1 LPIFAF
7 AGNWHPFMNT
17 KYIQWLVLAS
27 TIAVVGLIAIQV
39 YWISNVFT
47 LREQE
52 FSEHVNSALKSICA
66 ELENMESNVDPTA
79 SSISLS
85 APTRESL
92 VINYGGGDVSV
103 VPQSTFGGDSVSIDP
118 LSAAGVKD
126 AKILSQSGILDDIMG
141 GLLELD
147 IYTSVIDRID
157 TLILDTLIRKS
168 FQVQGVKAEY
178 DYGVF
183 NKLQQPEIISL
194 DSRPNADQIH
204 REGYRI
210 QLFPNDPIADP
221 NYLCVW
227 FPRERQYV
235 LSTMGTMLTTSAILM
250 LLIMLLFSFSINTIY
265 RQKKLSEI
273 KNDFINNMTHELKTP
288 IATISLACEAL
299 SDPDMRTGEKA
310 ITNYVGMIRDEN
322 KRLGV
327 LVENVLRTSIF
338 EQGQMKL
345 KVLQFDIHQVVLQ
358 VISNI
363 EIQVKARNGQIVTRF
378 YAKNSVVKGD
388 QLHITNVVY
397 NLIDNAMK
405 YSEGSPMVEIET
417 RDEAGAIAISFKDH
431 GIGISKENQRKIFDK
446 LYRVPTGNIH
456 NVKGFGL
463 GLSYVKGVLEKHG
476 GTVDVE
482 SEIKKGSTFT
492 IHIPIEHEKENKNF
506 TV

>member
-1 LPIFAF
+1 
-7 AGNWHPFMNT
+7 MNT
-17 KYIQWLVLAS
+17 KYIRLLVVGS
-27 TIAVVGLIAIQV
+27 TIAVLGLIAIQV

-52 FSEHVNSALKSICA
+52 FSEHVNIALKDISN
-66 ELENMESNVDPTA
+66 ELENREFTQGQT
-79 SSISLS
+79 SSSLSLS
-85 APTRESL
+85 APNKENL
-92 VINYGGGDVSV
+92 LINYGGGDVSV
-103 VPQSTFGGDSVSIDP
+103 VPQSTFGTDSVSVDP
-118 LSAAGVKD
+118 LAAAGVKD
-126 AKILSQSGILDDIMG
+126 APILSQSGILDDIMG

-157 TLILDTLIRKS
+157 TLVLDTLLQQS
-168 FQVQGVKAEY
+168 FESQGVKAEY
-178 DYGVF
+178 AYGVF
-183 NKLQQPEIISL
+183 NKLQQVEIIPVFSKP
-194 DSRPNADQIH
+194 SADEIQ

-235 LSTMGTMLTTSAILM
+235 ISTMGTMLTTSAILM

-273 KNDFINNMTHELKTP
+273 KTDFINNMTHELKTP

-299 SDPDMRTGEKA
+299 SDPDMRTGERA
-310 ITNYVGMIRDEN
+310 ISNYVGMIREEN

-338 EQGQMKL
+338 EQGQMTL
-345 KVLQFDIHQVVLQ
+345 KMQMFDIHQVVLQ
-358 VISNI
+358 VIANI
-363 EIQVKARNGQIVTRF
+363 EIQIKARNGRIVTRF
-378 YAKNSVVKGD
+378 YAKNSMVRGD

-405 YSEGSPMVEIET
+405 YSEESLMVEIET
-417 RDEAGAIAISFKDH
+417 RDETGFIALSFSDH

-476 GTVDVE
+476 GTVDVI
-482 SEIKKGSTFT
+482 SELKKGSTFT
-492 IHIPIEHEKENKNF
+492 IHIPIEHEKENQNPA
-506 TV
+506 V

>member
-1 LPIFAF
+1 
-7 AGNWHPFMNT
+7 MNT
-17 KYIQWLVLAS
+17 KYIRLLVLGSAL
-27 TIAVVGLIAIQV
+27 AVAGLIAIQV

-52 FSEHVNSALKSICA
+52 FSEHVNAALNAVSAQ
-66 ELENMESNVDPTA
+66 LEKREGNVDA
-79 SSISLS
+79 RSGSVSLS
-85 APTRESL
+85 APDRDNL
-92 VINYGGGDVSV
+92 VINYGDGDVNV
-103 VPQSTFGGDSVSIDP
+103 VPQSTFGNDSVSVDP
-118 LSAAGVKD
+118 LVAAGVKD
-126 AKILSQSGILDDIMG
+126 AGILSQSGILDDIMG
-141 GLLELD
+141 GVLELD

-157 TLILDTLIRKS
+157 TLLLDTLINGS
-168 FQVQGVKAEY
+168 FESQGVRAEY
-178 DYGVF
+178 EYGVF
-183 NKLQQPEIISL
+183 NKLQQPEILPALSK
-194 DSRPNADQIH
+194 RNAEKIH
-204 REGYRI
+204 QQGYRI

-235 LSTMGTMLTTSAILM
+235 ISTMGTMLTTSAALM

-299 SDPDMRTGEKA
+299 SDPDMRTGERA

-345 KVLQFDIHQVVLQ
+345 KMQQFDIHQVIRQ

-363 EIQVKARNGQIVTRF
+363 DIQVKARQGQIVTHFFANRTL
-378 YAKNSVVKGD
+378 VKGD
-388 QLHITNVVY
+388 QLHITNVIY
-397 NLIDNAMK
+397 NLIDNAIK
-405 YSEGSPMVEIET
+405 YSDANPKVEIET
-417 RDEAGAIAISFKDH
+417 HDERGFIAISFADQ
-431 GIGISKENQRKIFDK
+431 GIGISRENQRKIFEK

-463 GLSYVKGVLEKHG
+463 GLSYVKGVLEMHG
-476 GTVDVE
+476 GTVDVT
-482 SEIKKGSTFT
+482 SELKKGSTFT
-492 IHIPIEHEKENKNF
+492 IHIPIEHEKENQNSSL
-506 TV
+506 

>member
-1 LPIFAF
+1 ML
-7 AGNWHPFMNT
+7 MNT
-17 KYIQWLVLAS
+17 KYIQWLVFAS
-27 TIAVVGLIAIQV
+27 TIAVIGLIAIQV

-52 FSEHVNSALKSICA
+52 FSEHVNSALKSISA
-66 ELENMESNVDPTA
+66 ELEQWESSTGPSA

-103 VPQSTFGGDSVSIDP
+103 VPQSTFGSDSVSIDP

-147 IYTSVIDRID
+147 IYSSVIDRID
-157 TLILDTLIRKS
+157 TLVLDTMIRRS
-168 FQVQGVKAEY
+168 FQTQGVKADY
-178 DYGVF
+178 DYGIF
-183 NKLQQPEIISL
+183 NKLQQPEIISAA
-194 DSRPNADQIH
+194 SRLNAEIIH
-204 REGYRI
+204 QEGYRI

-235 LSTMGTMLTTSAILM
+235 ISTMGTMLTTSAILM
-250 LLIMLLFSFSINTIY
+250 LLIMILFSFSINTIY

-310 ITNYVGMIRDEN
+310 IANYVGMIRDEN

-345 KVLQFDIHQVVLQ
+345 KVQQFDIHQVVLG

-363 EIQVKARNGQIVTRF
+363 EIQVKARSGQIVTRF

-405 YSEGSPMVEIET
+405 YSDGSPLVEIET
-417 RDEAGAIAISFKDH
+417 HDESGAIAISFKDH
-431 GIGISKENQRKIFDK
+431 GIGISKENQRKVFDK
-446 LYRVPTGNIH
+446 LFRVPTGNIH

-482 SEIKKGSTFT
+482 SEIRKGSTFT

>member
-1 LPIFAF
+1 
-7 AGNWHPFMNT
+7 MNT
-17 KYIQWLVLAS
+17 KYIQWLVVGS
-27 TIAVVGLIAIQV
+27 TIAVIGLIAIQV

-52 FSEHVNSALKSICA
+52 FSEHVNMALKNISA
-66 ELENMESNVDPTA
+66 ELERKEVSSESK
-79 SSISLS
+79 SSSLS
-85 APTRESL
+85 LSSPNKESL
-92 VINYGGGDVSV
+92 VIDYGTGDVNV
-103 VPQSTFGGDSVSIDP
+103 VPQSTFGGDSVSVDP
-118 LSAAGVKD
+118 LAAAGVKD
-126 AKILSQSGILDDIMG
+126 ASILSQSGILDDIMG

-147 IYTSVIDRID
+147 IYSSVIDRID
-157 TLILDTLIRKS
+157 TLVLDTLIQKS
-168 FQVQGVKAEY
+168 FFTQGVKAEY

-183 NKLQQPEIISL
+183 NKLQQPEIIPAISKPL
-194 DSRPNADQIH
+194 AERIQ
-204 REGYRI
+204 REGYRV

-235 LSTMGTMLTTSAILM
+235 ISTMGTMLTTSAILM
-250 LLIMLLFSFSINTIY
+250 LLIMILFSFSINTIY

-299 SDPDMRTGEKA
+299 SDPDMRTGERA
-310 ITNYVGMIRDEN
+310 ISNYVGMIRDEN

-345 KVLQFDIHQVVLQ
+345 KVQQFDVHQVVLQ
-358 VISNI
+358 AIANI
-363 EIQVKARNGQIVTRF
+363 DIQAKARNGQIVTRF
-378 YAKNSVVKGD
+378 YAKSSVVKGD
-388 QLHITNVVY
+388 QLHISNVVY

-405 YSEGSPMVEIET
+405 YSEGSPRVEIET
-417 RDEAGAIAISFKDH
+417 RDEDKYIAVSFKDH

-463 GLSYVKGVLEKHG
+463 GLSYVKGVLEMHG
-476 GTVDVE
+476 GTVDVD
-482 SEIKKGSTFT
+482 SDIKKGSTFT
-492 IHIPIEHEKENKNF
+492 IHIPIEHEKENKNPI
-506 TV
+506 V

>member
-1 LPIFAF
+1 
-7 AGNWHPFMNT
+7 MKS
-17 KYIQWLVLAS
+17 KYIQWLVIGSSAAML
-27 TIAVVGLIAIQV
+27 GLIAIQV

-52 FSEHVNSALKSICA
+52 FSEHVNEALMSISV
-66 ELENMESNVDPTA
+66 ELENEEAQANSDAGSM
-79 SSISLS
+79 SLR

-92 VINYGGGDVSV
+92 VINRGDGEISV
-103 VPQSTFGGDSVSIDP
+103 VTQPTFGDDSVSVDP
-118 LSAAGVKD
+118 LAAAGVKD
-126 AKILSQSGILDDIMG
+126 ARILSQSGILNDIMG

-157 TLILDTLIRKS
+157 TLLLDTLINRA
-168 FQVQGVKAEY
+168 FAIQGVRADY

-183 NKLQQPEIISL
+183 NKLQQPEIIASK
-194 DSRPNADQIH
+194 SKWNAEQIQ

-210 QLFPNDPIADP
+210 QLFPSDPIADP
-221 NYLCVW
+221 NYLCVY

-250 LLIMLLFSFSINTIY
+250 LLLMLLFSFSFNTIY

-310 ITNYVGMIRDEN
+310 ISNYVGMIRDEN

-345 KVLQFDIHQVVLQ
+345 KMQEFDMHTVILQ

-363 EIQVKARNGQIVTRF
+363 GLQVKSRNGQIVTRF
-378 YAKNSVVKGD
+378 YAENAMVKGD

-405 YSEGSPMVEIET
+405 YAEGSPIIEVET
-417 RDEAGAIAISFKDH
+417 RDESGFLAISFRDN
-431 GIGISKENQRKIFDK
+431 GIGINKENQRKIFDK

-463 GLSYVKGVLEKHG
+463 GLSYVKGVLEMHG
-476 GTVDVE
+476 GTVDVV
-482 SEIKKGSTFT
+482 SELKKGSTFT
-492 IHIPIEHEKENKNF
+492 IHIPIEHEKENKNP
-506 TV
+506 VV

>member
-1 LPIFAF
+1 
-7 AGNWHPFMNT
+7 MNT
-17 KYIQWLVLAS
+17 KYIQWLVVGS

-52 FSEHVNSALKSICA
+52 FSDHVNSALKSIST
-66 ELENMESNVDPTA
+66 ELEKRESTQSTGNA
-79 SSISLS
+79 SVSLS
-85 APTRESL
+85 APSKESL
-92 VINYGGGDVSV
+92 VIDYGDGDVSV
-103 VPQSTFGGDSVSIDP
+103 LPQSTFGNDSVSIDP
-118 LSAAGVKD
+118 LSRAGVKD

-157 TLILDTLIRKS
+157 TLVLDTLLRQS
-168 FQVQGVKAEY
+168 LQSQGVKASY

-183 NKLQQPEIISL
+183 NKLQKPEIIPAHSKTVS
-194 DSRPNADQIH
+194 DRIE

-235 LSTMGTMLTTSAILM
+235 ISTMGTMLTTSAILM
-250 LLIMLLFSFSINTIY
+250 LLIMVLFSFSINTIY

-310 ITNYVGMIRDEN
+310 ITSYVGMIRDEN

-345 KVLQFDIHQVVLQ
+345 KKQQFDVHQVILQ
-358 VISNI
+358 VIANI
-363 EIQVKARNGQIVTRF
+363 DIQVKARSGQIVTRF
-378 YAKNSVVKGD
+378 YAKSALVQGD

-405 YSEGSPMVEIET
+405 YSEGSPMVDIET
-417 RDEAGAIAISFKDH
+417 RDEEGFIAISFSDR

-463 GLSYVKGVLEKHG
+463 GLSYVKGVLEMHG
-476 GTVDVE
+476 GTVDVV
-482 SEIKKGSTFT
+482 SELKKGSTFT
-492 IHIPIEHEKENKNF
+492 IHIPIEHEKENQNS

>member
-1 LPIFAF
+1 
-7 AGNWHPFMNT
+7 MNT
-17 KYIQWLVLAS
+17 KYIQWLVVGS
-27 TIAVVGLIAIQV
+27 TIAVIGLIAIQV

-52 FSEHVNSALKSICA
+52 FSEHVNKALKDISS
-66 ELENMESNVDPTA
+66 ELEKKEVISDPK
-79 SSISLS
+79 SSSLS
-85 APTRESL
+85 LSSPNKESL
-92 VINYGGGDVSV
+92 VINYGGGDVNV
-103 VPQSTFGGDSVSIDP
+103 VPQYTFGGDSVSVDP
-118 LSAAGVKD
+118 LAAAGVKD
-126 AKILSQSGILDDIMG
+126 ARILSQSGILDDIMG

-157 TLILDTLIRKS
+157 TLVLDTLIRQS
-168 FQVQGVKAEY
+168 FYAQGVKADY

-183 NKLQQPEIISL
+183 NKLQQPEIIPAISKPSAERIQL
-194 DSRPNADQIH
+194 
-204 REGYRI
+204 EGYRV
-210 QLFPNDPIADP
+210 QLFANDPIADP

-235 LSTMGTMLTTSAILM
+235 ISTMGTMLTTSATLM
-250 LLIMLLFSFSINTIY
+250 LLIMILFSFSINTIY

-310 ITNYVGMIRDEN
+310 ISNYVGMIRDEN

-345 KVLQFDIHQVVLQ
+345 KEQKFDVHQVVLQ
-358 VISNI
+358 VIANI
-363 EIQVKARNGQIVTRF
+363 DIQVKARNGQIITRF
-378 YAKNSVVKGD
+378 YANNSGVKGD
-388 QLHITNVVY
+388 QLHITNVIY

-405 YSEGSPMVEIET
+405 YSEGSPLVEIET
-417 RDEAGAIAISFKDH
+417 RDDGKFIAVSFKDH
-431 GIGISKENQRKIFDK
+431 GIGITKENQRKIFDK

-463 GLSYVKGVLEKHG
+463 GLSYVKGVLEMHG

-482 SEIKKGSTFT
+482 SELKKGSTFT
-492 IHIPIEHEKENKNF
+492 IHIPIEHEKENKNSIM
-506 TV
+506 